1 MKVLV
6 TGGTGYIGSHT
17 VVELQ
22 EKGYDVYII
31 DDLSNSTI
39 EIVDAI
45 EEITGVR
52 PHFSQFDL
60 CDKAKLAEFFKQNP
74 DIKACIHFA
83 AKKAVGESVEKPL
96 LYYHNNL
103 VSFVN
108 LLECMGDN
116 NVNSFVFSSS
126 CTVYGEPEYLPVDE
140 NAAIKPAVS
149 PYGNTK
155 QICEEILEDTIK
167 STDLQGIAL
176 RYFNPIGAHESAKI
190 GELPIGVPNN
200 LVPFVTQTAIGKR
213 EKLRV
218 FGDDYDTKDGSCIRD
233 YIHVVDLAKAHIV
246 AIERLLE
253 GKNVTP
259 YEVFNIGT
267 GKGFSVLEVV
277 RTFEKVT
284 GEKLNYEIVGRRE
297 GDVEKVWAD
306 TSYANEVLGWS
317 AKMDLEQMLKSAWAW
332 ELALSKKEGI
342 KA

>member
-22 EKGYDVYII
+22 EKGYDVYIV

-45 EEITGVR
+45 EDITGVR
-52 PHFSQFDL
+52 PQFSQFDL
-60 CDKAKLAEFFKQNP
+60 CDKAKLTEFFKQNS

-103 VSFVN
+103 VSFIN
-108 LLECMGDN
+108 LLECMRDF
-116 NVNSFVFSSS
+116 NVSSFVFSSS

-140 NAAIKPAVS
+140 NAAIQPAVS

-155 QICEEILEDTIK
+155 QICEEILSDTIM
-167 STDLQGIAL
+167 STDIHGIAL
-176 RYFNPIGAHESAKI
+176 RYFNPIGAHDSAKI
-190 GELPIGVPNN
+190 GELPTGVPNN

-213 EKLRV
+213 DKLKV
-218 FGDDYDTKDGSCIRD
+218 FGDDYDTEDGSCIRD

-246 AIERLLE
+246 AIERLLN
-253 GKNVTP
+253 KRNITP

-267 GKGFSVLEVV
+267 GKGYSVLEVV

-284 GEKLNYEIVGRRE
+284 GVKLNYEIADRRE

-317 AKMDLEQMLKSAWAW
+317 AKIGLEKMLESAWAW
-332 ELALSKKEGI
+332 EQALSKKEGV